1 MKKNH
6 MLWII
11 ALIIVNSGWYV
22 VTQQSAS
29 QEINRPGA
37 DFSGERDA
45 EITAL
50 VGSNSDYELVHCFE
64 SINGGIYTASIRI
77 EMDSEILYSWSGDTS
92 DDCVTFSSSSDEG
105 TITIITEIEE
115 GVESTTTFNTW
126 PLESALIP
134 GILVFSL
141 GTLLLA
147 YGETIVRSLI
157 RKKLE
162 KIDNMA
168 IEEATES
175 AATSSTIW
183 QEPVRPE

>member
-50 VGSNSDYELVHCFE
+50 IGSNSDYELVHCFE
-64 SINGGIYTASIRI
+64 SINGGIYNVSIRI

-92 DDCVTFSSSSDEG
+92 DDCVSFSSSSDEG

-115 GVESTTTFNTW
+115 GAESTTTFNTW
-126 PLESALIP
+126 PLEGALIP

-168 IEEATES
+168 IEQAAES
-175 AATSSTIW
+175 ATTPSIIW
-183 QEPVRPE
+183 QDPVRPE